1 MHREWLAF
9 EHYRIHMME
18 LWPDGPGKEAGLSAA
33 RSGIENLTRAMSNDS
48 SFRCA
53 TCDSRRRTVIA
64 MPLAPRNGS
73 EKLPS
78 ALAA

>member
-9 EHYRIHMME
+9 EHYRIHMMD

-33 RSGIENLTRAMSNDS
+33 RSAIENLTRVMSNES
-48 SFRCA
+48 SFQCA
-53 TCDSRRRTVIA
+53 SCANRRRTVIA
-64 MPLAPRNGS
+64 MPLAPRGS
-73 EKLPS
+73 GRLAS